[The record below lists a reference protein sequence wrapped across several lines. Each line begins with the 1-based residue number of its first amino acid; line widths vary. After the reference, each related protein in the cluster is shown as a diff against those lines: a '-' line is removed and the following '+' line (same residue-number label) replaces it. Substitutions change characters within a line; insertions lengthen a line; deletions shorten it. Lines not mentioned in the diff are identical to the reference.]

1 MSRLNLPVLVHLST
15 LGDVEGVQRVL
26 AMDEGVDVNSQ
37 DDEGNTGLMAA
48 IMLKEFSLPTAPVF
62 APVFGPNR
70 KWKVSMK
77 QKFKI
82 AKFLLQQPGMDI
94 NCVNNDGNTAL
105 HVCAAYGNIEGL
117 GILLGHPG
125 RNINAKNSR
134 GLTPLMMAVC
144 YGNEEFVKDL
154 LKTKEVSLEDRNVG
168 ANKENIP
175 KKEKVTKD
183 SEAAKVRN
191 KKGKKKKKMPI
202 EIDGRSILAEC
213 LPGGTGGGEVGD
225 GNVMPMVGPQAIPEP
240 QKQVD
245 EANGENIQIEK
256 KVTSELEAEK
266 IKICWNCHAPKETT
280 KLFKCKGCH
289 KALWGEVPEKGLG
302 EARGVL
308 CNRHGEEKGKDISLS
323 VQPCKKTKVFSL
335 HLCVVVKY
343 IV

>member
-1 MSRLNLPVLVHLST
+1 
-15 LGDVEGVQRVL
+15 
-26 AMDEGVDVNSQ
+26 VDVNSQ

-117 GILLGHPG
+117 RILLGHPG
-125 RNINAKNSR
+125 RNINTKNSR

-144 YGNEEFVKDL
+144 YGNEEFVKEF
-154 LKTKEVSLEDRNVG
+154 LKTKEVSLEDRSVG

-175 KKEKVTKD
+175 KKEKVTTD
-183 SEAAKVRN
+183 SEAAKVRKRDN
-191 KKGKKKKKMPI
+191 KGKKKKKMPV
-202 EIDGRSILAEC
+202 EVDGKSILAEC
-213 LPGGTGGGEVGD
+213 LPGGTGGGEGVD

-240 QKQVD
+240 QVKSCCSSFKPSSSHLSLQKQVA
-245 EANGENIQIEK
+245 EVNEENIQIEK
-256 KVTSELEAEK
+256 KVTSELEAETV
-266 IKICWNCHAPKETT
+266 KICWNCHAPKETT
-280 KLFKCKGCH
+280 KLFKCKGCL
-289 KALWGEVPEKGLG
+289 KVRYCGETCQRKDWE
-302 EARGVL
+302 
-308 CNRHGEEKGKDISLS
+308 RHGGYCAIVMER
-323 VQPCKKTKVFSL
+323 KKERTFF
-335 HLCVVVKY
+335 
-343 IV
+343 